1 MCVFL
6 KNWFRARPFKLA
18 QQATDSDHETRFL
31 FLYNLRAAV
40 EIDRVSRKYVTW
52 LHALCNYNG

>member
-18 QQATDSDHETRFL
+18 QQATDSDHETRFFFFVFCIISVQL
-31 FLYNLRAAV
+31 LR
-40 EIDRVSRKYVTW
+40 
-52 LHALCNYNG
+52 